1 MSKFFHFSLPLTD
14 GTLMTTV
21 RLTVGGITAAAG
33 LDVDEGEDF
42 KVCVTEALLIF
53 KRNGFEEASVR
64 FDFLENGLSAR
75 ILGNNF
81 TQNTP
86 SENFEDE
93 ISYALLGA
101 LVDEVNF
108 EKQSDGRVNAITLI
122 KQSVQ

>member
-42 KVCVTEALLIF
+42 KVCVTEALLIV
-53 KRNGFEEASVR
+53 KRNGFQEASVR
-64 FDFLENGLSAR
+64 FDFLVNGVSAR

-86 SENFEDE
+86 MYIVSAFGNPDTYN
-93 ISYALLGA
+93 S
-101 LVDEVNF
+101 
-108 EKQSDGRVNAITLI
+108 SDYSLCT
-122 KQSVQ
+122 